1 MKNYLLNK
9 PLFAVFLVSIV
20 IAIQF
25 AISRE
30 YPVLNLP
37 RFLSEKSDPAD
48 LISLTVALSTVSAII
63 AGFAGV
69 VIVLGLSSENE
80 KFRAFRLLAGNNLES
95 NWTSIARNSFLSSFL
110 GIGCL
115 IFVLIGNEEFSMW
128 VLEFAFLLA
137 LDATLRILYLL
148 RTLAKLVSSQDRL
161 NQNISNQTP
170 VTQIVKKSNRDGS
183 SR

>member
-1 MKNYLLNK
+1 
-9 PLFAVFLVSIV
+9 
-20 IAIQF
+20 
-25 AISRE
+25 
-30 YPVLNLP
+30 
-37 RFLSEKSDPAD
+37 
-48 LISLTVALSTVSAII
+48 
-63 AGFAGV
+63 
-69 VIVLGLSSENE
+69 
-80 KFRAFRLLAGNNLES
+80 
-95 NWTSIARNSFLSSFL
+95 
-110 GIGCL
+110 
-115 IFVLIGNEEFSMW
+115 MW

>member
-69 VIVLGLSSENE
+69 VIVLGLSSKMRN
-80 KFRAFRLLAGNNLES
+80 FALLDCLQETTWRVTGHQLLEILFCLHFLVS
-95 NWTSIARNSFLSSFL
+95 AVLFLFLS
-110 GIGCL
+110 
-115 IFVLIGNEEFSMW
+115 E
-128 VLEFAFLLA
+128 
-137 LDATLRILYLL
+137 TR
-148 RTLAKLVSSQDRL
+148 SS
-161 NQNISNQTP
+161 
-170 VTQIVKKSNRDGS
+170 VCGF
-183 SR
+183 